1 VKEHLIKAKIQ
12 TSQSRGK
19 LASMGAD
26 PEAVQEAEQLV
37 VVVVAA
43 VEEEAE
49 EEAAVAAV
57 NLEELGLMVNLGL
70 GMSIVIVAVV
80 EVEMRR
86 VAGCSMRP
94 IAVASLLEA

>member
-1 VKEHLIKAKIQ
+1 MKEHLIKAKIQ

-19 LASMGAD
+19 LVSKGAD
-26 PEAVQEAEQLV
+26 PEAVQEAEQQ

-43 VEEEAE
+43 VEEAEEAE
-49 EEAAVAAV
+49 AAV
-57 NLEELGLMVNLGL
+57 NLEELGLMVDLVL
-70 GMSIVIVAVV
+70 RMSIVIVAVV
-80 EVEMRR
+80 EVEMGR